1 MELSAGC
8 KETGDLGILKNW
20 AVDNGEFHG
29 ESMTALTLFSTG
41 AKHQDFIKIN
51 QACEPEIE
59 NLCQGM
65 CLGRKR

>member
-1 MELSAGC
+1 MA
-8 KETGDLGILKNW
+8 
-20 AVDNGEFHG
+20 
-29 ESMTALTLFSTG
+29 ALTLFAMG

-65 CLGRKR
+65 CLGRKT